1 MSRALIYSSM
11 QRHRLGLTFVS
22 TFPPREC
29 GIATFTQDL
38 LFNLINENSDIKANV
53 CAIDGNKD
61 SSAYGCL
68 SPLIYPKSRVA
79 YVIKDTDQISFVE
92 AAHKINESRTDVIN
106 IQHEYGLYGG
116 SWGRY
121 ILDFMEAV
129 EKPIVTT
136 LHTVLPAPPEEAKVV
151 TREIY
156 RLSENIVVPGHAGID
171 LMKKAFGLG
180 PAKVEVIPH
189 GVPDVPFISTDRPKK
204 KLGISRRFVI
214 GSFGLLHPA
223 KGIEHVLDALP
234 QVIADNPESDILYLI
249 VGETHPNIVKNEGE
263 RYRDS
268 LKEIIRN
275 LDLERNVRFV
285 DRYLSNRNLI
295 LHFLATDICVL
306 PYLARDQISSGVL
319 SQAVGCGKAII
330 ATPYLHALDALA
342 DERGVILKSGESP
355 DIAEAITMLMQ
366 NDSLRREMEIRTYMY
381 GRSITWKEVA
391 KRYKELF
398 NTHYV
403 RRDYHKTDFPTYKG
417 DADAF

>member
-1 MSRALIYSSM
+1 MLRS
-11 QRHRLGLTFVS
+11 RLGLTFVS

-38 LFNLINENSDIKANV
+38 LFNLINENPDIKANV

-92 AAHKINESRTDVIN
+92 AAHKINASRADVVN

-121 ILDFMEAV
+121 ILDFMEV
-129 EKPIVTT
+129 LEKPIVTT
-136 LHTVLPAPPEEAKVV
+136 LHTVLPAPPEEAKAV

-156 RLSENIVVPGHAGID
+156 RLSANMVVPGHAGVDI
-171 LMKKAFGLG
+171 LRNAFDLG
-180 PAKVEVIPH
+180 PEKVTVIPH
-189 GVPDVPFISTDRPKK
+189 GVPDVPFISTERPKK
-204 KLGISRRFVI
+204 KLGLSRRFVI

-223 KGIEHVLDALP
+223 KGVEFVLEALP
-234 QVIADNPESDILYLI
+234 QVIADNPEMNVLYMV
-249 VGETHPNIVKNEGE
+249 VGETHPNVVKNEGE
-263 RYRDS
+263 SYRAR
-268 LKEIIRN
+268 LKEIATS
-275 LDLERNVRFV
+275 LDLEHNVKFV
-285 DRYLSNRNLI
+285 DRYLTNRNLI

-306 PYLARDQISSGVL
+306 PYIARDQIVSGVL

-342 DERGVILKSGESP
+342 DERGLILKSGTSP
-355 DIAEAITMLMQ
+355 EIAEAITMLMR
-366 NDSLRREMEIRTYMY
+366 NDRLRKEMEIRTYMY

-398 NTHYV
+398 MTHYV
-403 RRDYHKTDFPTYKG
+403 KREYSKTDFATYKR
-417 DADAF
+417 DADAL

>member
-1 MSRALIYSSM
+1 MLRN
-11 QRHRLGLTFVS
+11 RLGITFVS

-38 LFNLINENSDIKANV
+38 LFNLINENPEIKANV

-92 AAHKINESRTDVIN
+92 AAHKMNESRTDVVN

-121 ILDFMEAV
+121 ILDFMDV
-129 EKPIVTT
+129 CEKPIVTT
-136 LHTVLPAPPEEAKVV
+136 LHTVMPKPPEEAKTVM
-151 TREIY
+151 REIY
-156 RLSENIVVPGHAGID
+156 RLSAEVVVPGHVGVDI
-171 LMKKAFGLG
+171 LKKAYDLR
-180 PAKVEVIPH
+180 PEKVRVIPH
-189 GVPDVPFISTDRPKK
+189 GVPDVPFISSERPKK
-204 KLGISRRFVI
+204 KLGFSRRFVL

-223 KGIEHVLDALP
+223 KGVEFVLEALP
-234 QVIADNPESDILYLI
+234 KVIDENPAMNILYLV
-249 VGETHPNIVKNEGE
+249 VGETHPNVVKNEGE
-263 RYRDS
+263 SYRAR
-268 LKEIIRN
+268 LKELITN
-275 LDLERNVRFV
+275 LELEQNVKFV
-285 DRYLSNRNLI
+285 DRYLTNRNLI

-306 PYLARDQISSGVL
+306 PYLARDQIVSGVL

-342 DERGVILKSGESP
+342 DERGVILESGSSSE
-355 DIAEAITMLMQ
+355 IAEAITTLMR
-366 NDSLRREMEIRTYMY
+366 NDRLRREMEIRTYMY

-398 NTHYV
+398 STHFVKRGYS
-403 RRDYHKTDFPTYKG
+403 KTDFPTYQRDTG
-417 DADAF
+417 TL

>member
-1 MSRALIYSSM
+1 MYSLMPRNRLSM
-11 QRHRLGLTFVS
+11 TFVS

-38 LFNLINENSDIKANV
+38 LFNLINENPDIKANV

-92 AAHKINESRTDVIN
+92 AAHKINASRVDVVN

-121 ILDFMEAV
+121 ILDFMEV
-129 EKPIVTT
+129 LEKPIVTT
-136 LHTVLPAPPEEAKVV
+136 LHTVLPAPPEEAKSV
-151 TREIY
+151 THEMY
-156 RLSENIVVPGHAGID
+156 RLSANIVVQGHVGVDI
-171 LMKKAFGLG
+171 LKKAFGLG
-180 PAKVEVIPH
+180 PGKVKVIPH
-189 GVPDVPFISTDRPKK
+189 GVPDVPFISSAKPKM
-204 KLGISRRFVI
+204 KLGLSHRFVI

-223 KGIEHVLDALP
+223 KGVEYVLEALP
-234 QVIADNPESDILYLI
+234 QVIADNPEKDVLYLV

-263 RYRDS
+263 SYRER
-268 LKEIIRN
+268 LKQIIAD
-275 LDLERNVRFV
+275 LDLEGHVNFINK
-285 DRYLSNRNLI
+285 YLTNRNLI

-306 PYLARDQISSGVL
+306 PYLARDQIVSGVL

-330 ATPYLHALDALA
+330 ATPYLHARDALA
-342 DERGVILKSGESP
+342 DERGVILRSGESSE
-355 DIAEAITMLMQ
+355 IAEAITTLMR
-366 NDSLRREMEIRTYMY
+366 NDRLRREMEIRTYMY

-391 KRYKELF
+391 RKYKELF
-398 NTHYV
+398 STHYV
-403 RRDYHKTDFPTYKG
+403 QRGYGKAAKTDFPTYRG
-417 DADAF
+417 DVDAL

>member
-1 MSRALIYSSM
+1 MLRD
-11 QRHRLGLTFVS
+11 RLSLTFVS

-38 LFNLINENSDIKANV
+38 LFNLINENPDIKANV
-53 CAIDGNKD
+53 CAIDGNKE

-92 AAHKINESRTDVIN
+92 AAEKINASRADVVN

-121 ILDFMEAV
+121 ILDFMEV
-129 EKPIVTT
+129 LEKPIVTT
-136 LHTVLPAPPEEAKVV
+136 LHTVMPTPPEEAKAV

-156 RLSENIVVPGHAGID
+156 RLSANIVVPGHVGVDI
-171 LMKKAFGLG
+171 LKKAFDIG
-180 PAKVEVIPH
+180 PEKVEVIPH
-189 GVPDVPFISTDRPKK
+189 GVPDVPFISSERPKK
-204 KLGISRRFVI
+204 KLGLSRRFVI

-223 KGIEHVLDALP
+223 KGIEYVLEALP
-234 QVIADNPESDILYLI
+234 QVITDNPEKDVLYLI

-263 RYRDS
+263 RYRDR
-268 LKEIIRN
+268 LKEIITD
-275 LDLERNVRFV
+275 LDLEYNVKFV

-295 LHFLATDICVL
+295 LHFLAADICVL
-306 PYLARDQISSGVL
+306 PYRARDQIVSGVL

-330 ATPYLHALDALA
+330 ATPYQHAREALA
-342 DERGVILKSGESP
+342 DERGVVLKSGESAE
-355 DIAEAITMLMQ
+355 IAEAITKLMR
-366 NDSLRREMEIRTYMY
+366 NDRLRREMEIRTYMY

-391 KRYKELF
+391 RRYKELF

-403 RRDYHKTDFPTYKG
+403 KRRYGKTDFPTYSG
-417 DADAF
+417 DVDAL